1 MGFDRGNYWEAA
13 RILAVP
19 ERPLRILA
27 VPERPLI
34 KGVALKM
41 VLDK

>member
-1 MGFDRGNYWEAA
+1 MGADRGDYWEAA
-13 RILAVP
+13 
-19 ERPLRILA
+19 RILA